1 MIHRMNPTSVLSAL
15 LMALMMTTAYA
26 QESKVEKCTQSLG
39 TIAVTEARDGY
50 GYLQRYGLGSPAN
63 LLRLMIQESGCFEVV
78 ERGEAFKNLQQ
89 ERALAGSGELQGDS
103 NIGKGQLQAA
113 DFVMTPNVQVSA
125 SDTGGVGGSLGAI
138 GGRLFGGLGAAIG
151 GVVGGVKFKEAET
164 SLLIADVRSG
174 IQVAAAQGQA
184 KKTDFAIGGWGY
196 GAGTWGAVGGY
207 TKTPEG
213 KMIAASLLDN
223 YNNMVGQIRSKP
235 QLIKARS
242 EASAN
247 NAAAS
252 TRATNTVAAPVAM
265 AAPVVAAAVAPAPMP
280 APQAR
285 PAAQTYSQQYPSGG
299 NNADVGIQHVG
310 SYSGSEAGAMML
322 SMDKNRNFMGFGS
335 SPEQSRFPVT
345 GLADSNGNLTLVR
358 ASPNGTYQ
366 YSGKYDG
373 ATGVFSGTWVGPGGS
388 SGKFSGNKM

>member
-1 MIHRMNPTSVLSAL
+1 MIRLIQSKNSKLVLATAITS
-15 LMALMMTTAYA
+15 LMASSIYA
-26 QESKVEKCTQSLG
+26 EDAKVEKCNQSLG
-39 TIAVTEARDGY
+39 TIAVTDARDGY

-63 LLRLMIQESGCFEVV
+63 LLRLMIQQSNCFDVV

-89 ERALAGSGELQGDS
+89 ERALASSGDLQEDS

-113 DFVMTPNVQVSA
+113 DFVMTPNIQVS
-125 SDTGGVGGSLGAI
+125 SNDTGGVGGSLGAI
-138 GGRLFGGLGAAIG
+138 GGRLFGGLGATIG
-151 GVVGGVKFKEAET
+151 GVLGGVKFKEAET

-174 IQVAAAQGQA
+174 IQVASAQGKA
-184 KKTDFAIGGWGY
+184 TKTDFNVGGWGY
-196 GAGTWGAVGGY
+196 GAGTWAAVGGY

-213 KMIAASLLDN
+213 RVIAASLLDN
-223 YNNMVGQIRSKP
+223 YNTMVQQIRDKP
-235 QLIKARS
+235 QLVKARS
-242 EASAN
+242 AASAN

-252 TRATNTVAAPVAM
+252 TRATN
-265 AAPVVAAAVAPAPMP
+265 APVVAAAPVAAAVAAPAPAPMP
-280 APQAR
+280 VQQAR
-285 PAAQTYSQQYPSGG
+285 PAPQQRYSNGDGQDAG
-299 NNADVGIQHVG
+299 VQHVG

-345 GLADSNGNLTLVR
+345 GTVDASGNLTLVR

-366 YSGKYDG
+366 YSGKYDN

-388 SGKFSGNKM
+388 NGKFSGNKM